1 MIEDFKL
8 GDTEANNKRTELPH
22 AYESIF
28 PIEGIL
34 EKVVRP
40 IGNTGCISIPK
51 RYIGKIAR
59 IYFLRNKGAVVPL
72 ENESEKK

>member
-8 GDTEANNKRTELPH
+8 GDTLGDKKGKELPSG
-22 AYESIF
+22 YESIF

-40 IGNTGCISIPK
+40 IGNTGCITIPK

-59 IYFLRNKGAVVPL
+59 IYFLRNTEANAPPL
-72 ENESEKK
+72 NEQKN